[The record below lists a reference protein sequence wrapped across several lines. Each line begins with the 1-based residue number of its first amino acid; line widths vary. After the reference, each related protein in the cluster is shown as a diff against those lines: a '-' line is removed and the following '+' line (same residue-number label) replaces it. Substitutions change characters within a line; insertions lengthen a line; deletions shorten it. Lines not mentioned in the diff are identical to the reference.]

1 MTAPTDFEVMVLV
14 TVLVVL
20 SLVYSLVRF
29 AWKQPLRNGPGF
41 FLGIEVPAGFYDGPG
56 KQWLTGYRA
65 LLVALHLALA
75 VALALCFA
83 LKRWNLIPLWCGGFA
98 LVYVPAVVALNL
110 WTRHKLGATP
120 PVRAVALSLE
130 SRRLGDYI
138 SWPTE
143 ALFAAIIAASW
154 WLLLRRGVAFD
165 WLPPLQLT
173 WAALILPGKI
183 ALVRSGAPL
192 PAERAEEHYRYQD
205 AMRRNAIHAF
215 NAWGWLML
223 VTLCGFPL
231 RMIWPPASL
240 PSLVWIFLAV
250 FSAVFVCMMIEVW
263 RGMRLAATMGRDL
276 RPAGSWMTPF
286 RGATRQMNRSYL
298 IWFAIW
304 IGGIL
309 VVNLYSLLRSYSL
322 VR

>member
-1 MTAPTDFEVMVLV
+1 
-14 TVLVVL
+14 
-20 SLVYSLVRF
+20 
-29 AWKQPLRNGPGF
+29 
-41 FLGIEVPAGFYDGPG
+41 
-56 KQWLTGYRA
+56 
-65 LLVALHLALA
+65 
-75 VALALCFA
+75 

-165 WLPPLQLT
+165 WLPPLQMT